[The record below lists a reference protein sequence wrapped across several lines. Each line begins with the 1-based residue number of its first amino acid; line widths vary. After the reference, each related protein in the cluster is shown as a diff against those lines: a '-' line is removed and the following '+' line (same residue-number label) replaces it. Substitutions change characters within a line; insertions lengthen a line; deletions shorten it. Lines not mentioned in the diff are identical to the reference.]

1 MKTYLL
7 VPLLA
12 FGLSACVSTSRPAPT
27 APSQPSTPAV
37 STPTPATSLKAE
49 QAERQFVRVVRTVEP
64 VAVAVCR
71 ERAPSMNCD
80 FNIVVDDRPNQPPNA
95 FQTRDKSGR
104 PVLAF
109 NIPLIATVRNA
120 DELAFVMGHEA
131 AHHIRAHLD
140 RQQRNATVGA
150 LIFGGLAAI
159 TGVGEQAIVSAQQV
173 GATVGARGYSKNFEL
188 EADELGTIIAHRA
201 GYDPVLGAAFFTK
214 IADPGN
220 RFLGTHPPNAARIDI
235 VRRTAATLN

>member
-49 QAERQFVRVVRTVEP
+49 P
-64 VAVAVCR
+64 VAEAVCR

-140 RQQRNATVGA
+140 RQQRNATAGA

-159 TGVGEQAIVSAQQV
+159 TGVGEQAIESAQQV
-173 GATVGARGYSKNFEL
+173 GATVGARGYSKDFEL